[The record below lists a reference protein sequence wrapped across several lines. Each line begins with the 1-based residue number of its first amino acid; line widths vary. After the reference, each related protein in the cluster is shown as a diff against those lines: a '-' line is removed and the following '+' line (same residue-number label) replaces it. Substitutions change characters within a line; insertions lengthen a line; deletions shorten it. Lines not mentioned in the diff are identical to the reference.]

1 MSPFLSLFIDHDSIW
16 SIQMLSYFFPYLSF
30 TPNFVLVL
38 KRSIFT
44 ESAFSEAVT
53 CKKECLA
60 PYSRCVIRHGTEEI
74 CECIQECP
82 KGIIYVCG
90 SDKATYNNPCL
101 LEKAACENNK
111 VITVVKTGRC
121 QGVSLDRDSN

>member
-1 MSPFLSLFIDHDSIW
+1 MW
-16 SIQMLSYFFPYLSF
+16 SIEILNIYIFIYLFMYSF
-30 TPNFVLVL
+30 IYLTYL
-38 KRSIFT
+38 T
-44 ESAFSEAVT
+44 ESAFLEAVT

-82 KGIIYVCG
+82 KGIKHVCG
-90 SDKATYNNPCL
+90 SDKVTYNNKCL

-111 VITVVKTGRC
+111 LIKVVTTGRC
-121 QGVSLDRDSN
+121 QGMSLV